1 MKKDMMYLK
10 HSIIGVLLVCVFA
23 LAACGGPATSNS
35 STGTPNATATQ
46 PEVSTNPTKSV
57 ATATATTATTRK
69 VNTPVVI
76 TPATTPTPP
85 NGPQTILTPTPVA
98 GGGANSQQ
106 VVLADRTLIISSVSK
121 QNSGANSTAVTLV
134 MAVHNTG
141 TKAIQNQAS
150 FYELVS
156 TEGDIFGLQSSATAS
171 FFGTIAPQSSLNGTI
186 VFQVPS
192 AASSGLRLL
201 FRSEVASETVFVALK

>member
-1 MKKDMMYLK
+1 MYLK
-10 HSIIGVLLVCVFA
+10 HGIIGLLLVCAFA
-23 LAACGGPATSNS
+23 LAACGGSTASNS
-35 STGTPNATATQ
+35 NTVTPNATATQ
-46 PEVSTNPTKSV
+46 PEISTNPTKSV
-57 ATATATTATTRK
+57 AATTTTTATTRK
-69 VNTPVVI
+69 ANTPVAA
-76 TPATTPTPP
+76 TPVTTPTPS

-106 VVLADRTLIISSVSK
+106 VTLADRTLIINSVSK
-121 QNSGANSTAVTLV
+121 QQNSSANSTAVTLV

-150 FYELVS
+150 FYELVG

-171 FFGTIAPQSSLNGTI
+171 FFGTIAPQASLNGTI

-201 FRSEVASETVFVALK
+201 FRPEVTSETVFVALK